1 MIPIHYYILDAIKKR
16 WYSRLKRKKL
26 ASKGRYFLITNAETD
41 RRTSWVGA
49 WYAAPS
55 RMLSANLSGRTLRQ
69 IVHLHAGGEQI
80 RLRLSN
86 RYGDAAVTLTSI
98 SVGQVLQRPMV
109 APGEQV
115 VHFAGQPMVTL
126 EAGQEVVSDPV
137 ALRAGESVV

>member
-1 MIPIHYYILDAIKKR
+1 
-16 WYSRLKRKKL
+16 
-26 ASKGRYFLITNAETD
+26 
-41 RRTSWVGA
+41 
-49 WYAAPS
+49 
-55 RMLSANLSGRTLRQ
+55 MLSANLSGRTLRQ